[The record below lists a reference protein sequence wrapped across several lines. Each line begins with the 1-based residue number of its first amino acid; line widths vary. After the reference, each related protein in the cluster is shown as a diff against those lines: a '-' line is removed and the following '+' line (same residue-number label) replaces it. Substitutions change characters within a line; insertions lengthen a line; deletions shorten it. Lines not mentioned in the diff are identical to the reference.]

1 MRVLILTEYYQPEPI
16 PKPSEVADGLRRR
29 GHQVE
34 VLTGLPNYPKG
45 VLYPG
50 YGLRPWLRERVRD
63 VPVLRVFQ
71 VPYHGLSAFGR
82 MLNYGSFM
90 VAAILGGLL
99 VEKPDVMYVFYPPL
113 TVGVAARV
121 IGGLRR
127 VPFVLDVQ
135 DIWPDAVV
143 SSGLLREGLLT
154 RLMGRLERWLY
165 GGARRI
171 LTVTDGALRNLSTK
185 GVPGEKLVTLPNW
198 IMGDAAEPPSSE
210 SVQRARAELDA
221 DDDFIVTFA
230 GNLGALQDLDTVLE
244 AAELLQREGR
254 RIAVRIIGDG
264 SERKRLEQL
273 AKSKELENLRFLG
286 PYPSARMSAFFAASG
301 ALIVHLNAG
310 KLTDLILPT
319 KTLAYMAAGR
329 PIIAATSGATAE
341 LIDRARAGLTAPGGD
356 SQALAKAM
364 LEMSD
369 LPNDERQ
376 AMGDR
381 GRVMALTEFDREML
395 IDRLA
400 VVLETAATAK

>member
-1 MRVLILTEYYQPEPI
+1 
-16 PKPSEVADGLRRR
+16 
-29 GHQVE
+29 
-34 VLTGLPNYPKG
+34 
-45 VLYPG
+45 
-50 YGLRPWLRERVRD
+50 
-63 VPVLRVFQ
+63 
-71 VPYHGLSAFGR
+71 
-82 MLNYGSFM
+82 
-90 VAAILGGLL
+90 
-99 VEKPDVMYVFYPPL
+99 
-113 TVGVAARV
+113 
-121 IGGLRR
+121 
-127 VPFVLDVQ
+127 
-135 DIWPDAVV
+135 
-143 SSGLLREGLLT
+143 
-154 RLMGRLERWLY
+154 
-165 GGARRI
+165 
-171 LTVTDGALRNLSTK
+171 
-185 GVPGEKLVTLPNW
+185 
-198 IMGDAAEPPSSE
+198 MGDAAEPPSSE

>member
-29 GHQVE
+29 GHHVT
-34 VLTGLPNYPKG
+34 VLTGLPNYPQG

-50 YGLRPWLRERVRD
+50 YHLRPWLRERVRD

-71 VPYHGLSAFGR
+71 VPYHGLSVVGR

-90 VAAILGGLL
+90 VAAIVGGLL
-99 VEKPDVMYVFYPPL
+99 VEKPDVIYVFYPPL
-113 TVGVAARV
+113 TVGIAARV
-121 IGGLRR
+121 IGGFRR

-135 DIWPDAVV
+135 DIWPDAVI

-154 RLMGRLERWLY
+154 QFMGRLERWLY
-165 GGARRI
+165 RGARRI
-171 LTVTDGALRNLSTK
+171 LTVTEGALRNLSAK
-185 GVPGEKLVTLPNW
+185 GVPEEKLVILPNW

-210 SVQRARAELDA
+210 SIQQARAELDA
-221 DDDFIVTFA
+221 DHDFVVTFA
-230 GNLGALQDLDTVLE
+230 GNLGALQDLDTVVE
-244 AAELLQREGR
+244 AAELLQRDGQ

-264 SERKRLEQL
+264 SERKRLEHL
-273 AKSKELENLRFLG
+273 ATSKELKNLRFLG
-286 PYPSARMSAFFAASG
+286 PYPSARMSAFFAASD
-301 ALIVHLNAG
+301 ALVVHLNAG

-319 KTLAYMAAGR
+319 KTLAYLAAGR

-341 LIDRARAGLTAPGGD
+341 LIDRAHAGLTAPGGD
-356 SQALAKAM
+356 SQALAAAM
-364 LEMSD
+364 LEMSE

-381 GRVMALTEFDREML
+381 GRLVALIEFDREKL

-400 VVLETAATAK
+400 LVLETAATVE